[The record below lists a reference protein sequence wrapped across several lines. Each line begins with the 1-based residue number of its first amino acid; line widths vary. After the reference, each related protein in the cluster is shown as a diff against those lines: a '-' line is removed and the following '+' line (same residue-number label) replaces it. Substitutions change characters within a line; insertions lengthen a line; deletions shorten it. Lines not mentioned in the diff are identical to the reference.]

1 MKVSDIKNKVR
12 VQTFQHCIFRNLYRL
27 LLANVTKVTV
37 HLSINNMLNFG
48 HNKNNCKSRMISLFG
63 LSCDLNLNFRL

>member
-12 VQTFQHCIFRNLYRL
+12 VQAFQHCIFRNLYRL
-27 LLANVTKVTV
+27 LLANVTKVTI

-48 HNKNNCKSRMISLFG
+48 HNKNN
-63 LSCDLNLNFRL
+63 